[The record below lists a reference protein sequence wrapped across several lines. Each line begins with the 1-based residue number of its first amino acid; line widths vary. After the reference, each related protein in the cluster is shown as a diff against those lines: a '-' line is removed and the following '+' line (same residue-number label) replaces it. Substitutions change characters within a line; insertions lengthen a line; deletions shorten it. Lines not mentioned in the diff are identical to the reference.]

1 MARVDGESERASE
14 LCAVTQRRESLRV
27 VRGMGVRTGVQ
38 LDRVGAQF
46 GGGVNGIRIGIDEQ
60 TAANARR
67 AQSRDGLG
75 QHRDVL
81 ADGES
86 SLRRHFFAALGDEG
100 DLDGA
105 QSLGQRQHFR
115 RGCALE
121 VQGGDQRF
129 GEPDQ
134 VGVLDVAP
142 VFTQMGGDAIRARLF
157 AQLGRGDRVGGEAA
171 PRLPDG
177 GDVID
182 VDEQTE
188 QGRTLRRFAG
198 GVTVDN
204 VRVGGFGHV
213 VHAGNAAKEEAV
225 RKQRMLAGVLIVTM
239 GAAACTRAATP
250 AAPTPAPAPLT
261 GATSGAAD
269 ARAAVESF
277 MKAVKAQDLQ
287 TMAAVWGTSRGPA
300 RDQLDREQLE
310 KRLIIIQCKLDHE
323 QWGFAED
330 RARLLAGGKQDF
342 QVRLRQ
348 KGASA
353 VTSFT
358 TIQATDGRW
367 YVEIVDLDPLRDF
380 CR

>member
-14 LCAVTQRRESLRV
+14 LGPVTQRRESLRV
-27 VRGMGVRTGVQ
+27 VWGVCVRARVQ
-38 LDRVGAQF
+38 LDRVGAEF
-46 GGGVNGIRIGIDEQ
+46 GGGVNRLRVRIDEK
-60 TAANARR
+60 TAAHTRR
-67 AQSRDGLG
+67 SQSRDGFC
-75 QHRDVL
+75 QHGDVL
-81 ADGES
+81 ADSES
-86 SLRRHFFAALGDEG
+86 SLRRHFFAALGHEG
-100 DLDGA
+100 HLDGA
-105 QSLGQRQHFR
+105 QSLRQREHL
-115 RGCALE
+115 RGGGALE
-121 VQGGDQRF
+121 VERGDQRF
-129 GEPDQ
+129 GEADE
-134 VGVLDVAP
+134 VGVLYVAT
-142 VFTQMGGDAIRARLF
+142 VFAQVRGDAIGARLL
-157 AQLGRGDRVGGEAA
+157 AELGGGHGIGGEAA

-177 GDVID
+177 GDVVD

-239 GAAACTRAATP
+239 GAAACTRAATS
-250 AAPTPAPAPLT
+250 ATPTPAPAPLA